1 MSNTSLFNCRMEDD
15 LLDAI
20 EEAATKAGLKKSMWA
35 REVMGAVALGGVSL
49 EQLHELIKANGLHDQ
64 SPHPDKHLTL
74 QGQTGR
80 TEEIA
85 RKCVHPTPARRQLAF
100 RQICTLCG
108 QTVKR
113 Q

>member
-1 MSNTSLFNCRMEDD
+1 MSNTSLFNCRMEDE

-20 EEAATKAGLKKSMWA
+20 EESAQREGLKKSMWA
-35 REVMGAVALGGVSL
+35 REVMGAVALGGVTL
-49 EQLHELIKANGLHDQ
+49 AQLHELIKANGLHDQ
-64 SPHPDKHLTL
+64 SPHPAKHLTL

-85 RKCVHPTPARRQLAF
+85 RKCAHPLPARRQLAF
-100 RQICTLCG
+100 RQICSLCG

-113 Q
+113 S